1 MGWLL
6 QGLIVVATIQMYTY
20 STLIGMGWRVGAGVI
35 IDFRRVVAFVRNC
48 TEAKRIKKKLEN
60 DIDIRS
66 F

>member
-1 MGWLL
+1 
-6 QGLIVVATIQMYTY
+6 MYTY